1 MVLKIHKPS
10 IKPNA
15 NPFHHQATDVAQGT
29 SYSHL
34 QHCNVFVTHPHHTT
48 LN

>member
-1 MVLKIHKPS
+1 MVLKMHKPS

-34 QHCNVFVTHPHHTT
+34 QHCNMCSLLILITQH
-48 LN
+48 